1 MNQPPKTTFEYWV
14 RFVCAALVSGLLVF
28 AVLLRFGNE
37 LPVFTLVVVWAV
49 VTFAAAA
56 IAAQV
61 GDSAWEYL
69 LKTFWLDP

>member
-1 MNQPPKTTFEYWV
+1 MNQPPKTTFEYCI

-28 AVLLRFGNE
+28 VLLLRFANE
-37 LPVFTLVVVWAV
+37 LSVSTLVVVWAIA
-49 VTFAAAA
+49 TFAASA